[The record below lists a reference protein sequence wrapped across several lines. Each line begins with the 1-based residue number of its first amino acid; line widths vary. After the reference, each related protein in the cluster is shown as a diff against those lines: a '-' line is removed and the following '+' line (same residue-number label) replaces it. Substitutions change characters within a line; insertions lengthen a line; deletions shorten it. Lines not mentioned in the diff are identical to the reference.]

1 MAQGAYSC
9 VWASA
14 SSAWLA
20 RGTQHTLMYFHSRV
34 PLPGDIALL
43 SFTNIPY
50 LVPSMRQTQLVLI
63 VAPPKVGEVKDI
75 PTEDG
80 EKLCGWDW
88 LVDNYEMYI
97 KVTEPPGKLC
107 SKK

>member
-1 MAQGAYSC
+1 M
-9 VWASA
+9 
-14 SSAWLA
+14 
-20 RGTQHTLMYFHSRV
+20 
-34 PLPGDIALL
+34 PGDIALL